1 MVRPEVEAGDVGS
14 TEITLE
20 ERSRFE
26 MKLIASNDLTF
37 LMQ

>member
-14 TEITLE
+14 PEIKFE

-26 MKLIASNDLTF
+26 VKLIASNDSTF